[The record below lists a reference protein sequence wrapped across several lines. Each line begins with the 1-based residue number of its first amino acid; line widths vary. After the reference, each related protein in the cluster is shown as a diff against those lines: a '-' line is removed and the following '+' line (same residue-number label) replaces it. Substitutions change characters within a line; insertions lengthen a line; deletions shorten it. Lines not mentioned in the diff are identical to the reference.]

1 MVNKQIYNGKS
12 SKIFTILIVIM
23 LYIFIL
29 LVQPK
34 RFYIWYPTIPM
45 YPDNNEE
52 IDIIV
57 TEYIRNR
64 TYEDIEFFKLTD
76 SNPIDAFR
84 GKISEEYFE
93 KLNSLILSPS
103 IKNKIM
109 FYKLLYNRAR
119 PAQVAPDKIDNLY
132 SSTANTAA
140 YPSGHAFQGYYAA
153 KLLSQWE
160 PARKKEWD
168 EIAERVA
175 KIRVIAGLHYPSDN
189 DFARQLVNK
198 LNI

>member
-12 SKIFTILIVIM
+12 SKVFTILIVIM

-29 LVQPK
+29 LIQPK
-34 RFYIWYPTIPM
+34 RFYMWYPTIPM
-45 YPDNNEE
+45 YPDNNKE

-57 TEYIRNR
+57 NEYIRNR

-103 IKNKIM
+103 IKNKII

-119 PAQVAPDKIDNLY
+119 PAQVAPDKIDKLY

-198 LNI
+198 LIS